1 MSDLLKAALVLGA
14 AILVATSIMTCFSP
28 YQSCMRAHSSDDPQ
42 IRALVC
48 ARLLGGE
55 S

>member
-1 MSDLLKAALVLGA
+1 MSDLLKAAMALGA

-42 IRALVC
+42 LRALVC
-48 ARLLGGE
+48 ARALGE
-55 S
+55 RS